1 MNRGESYLILGGGGM
16 IGAQVVHEI
25 ARELHP
31 RAMVICSRELNEV
44 EDIIEHCRNEFPGV
58 AFVGFGG
65 DVFLRA
71 EWNADDE
78 HGRLTRSQLMDSVES
93 RAALFDDVFHD
104 FEAAYSRSQLAQLIL
119 AHKPDV
125 VVDSINT
132 ATAISYQDVYTASE
146 LAKGSFDALKNKID
160 GSGSIDQ
167 DFAHLSALAGRDLEA
182 LLISQ
187 SIPQLIRHV
196 LIVQRAM
203 TEAGTRLYLKIGT
216 TGTGGMGL
224 NIPYTHSEDKPS
236 TRLMTKT
243 AIAFAHTGLMFLMAR
258 TPEGPTVKELKPAAM
273 VGYSNIS
280 RRIICERAKQGG
292 PLHLFA
298 SHREP
303 LGKTLVLRESED
315 AYERLAPMRMVVI
328 DTGENGLFTKG
339 EFETITHMGQMEFIT
354 PEEIARQAV
363 LEIKGSNTG
372 YDVIAAVDSTVMNPT
387 YRAGNL
393 RHLALERAND
403 LERQYA
409 SEGDSPSVALGW
421 LGPPEL
427 GKLLWEAF
435 LLKARFGTLSNV
447 LAQSSQVL
455 ASEIFSLLERDSNL
469 RHTINSVGL
478 PILTPDGQALIRGPY
493 IRIPEIPGATSVKL
507 TAESVDK
514 WAGKGWVDLRPQ
526 NFERWRER
534 FSTMSRRPQRL
545 DEQGSAGVRREA
557 YPYHDIRDGAVAA
570 WIFNNEILGYRIK

>member
-1 MNRGESYLILGGGGM
+1 M
-16 IGAQVVHEI
+16 IGAQVVHRI
-25 ARELHP
+25 CRELSP
-31 RAMVICSRELNEV
+31 RAMIVCSRELSEV
-44 EDIIEHCRNEFPGV
+44 QEIIDHGRSQFPDV
-58 AFVGFGG
+58 EFVGFGG

-71 EWNADDE
+71 EWNTPE
-78 HGRLTRSQLMDSVES
+78 ESERLSRTQLMESPDS

-104 FEAAYSRSQLAQLIL
+104 FDGAYQRSQLAQLIL
-119 AHKPDV
+119 EHKPDV

-146 LAKGSFDALKNKID
+146 IAKASFDALRND
-160 GSGSIDQ
+160 PTTHSER
-167 DFAHLSALAGRDLEA
+167 AGRDLEA
-182 LLISQ
+182 LIISQ

-196 LIVQRAM
+196 LIIQRAM

-236 TRLMTKT
+236 ARLMTKT
-243 AIAFAHTGLMFLMAR
+243 AIGFAHTGLMFLMAR
-258 TPEGPTVKELKPAAM
+258 TPGGPIVKELKPAAM
-273 VGYSNIS
+273 VGYNNIN
-280 RRIICERAKQGG
+280 RRVISDREKRGE

-298 SHREP
+298 SHSES
-303 LGKTLVLRESED
+303 LDETLVLRDSEET
-315 AYERLAPMRMVVI
+315 YERLEPMTMVVV

-393 RHLALERAND
+393 RHMALEEAES
-403 LERQYA
+403 LERRYA
-409 SEGDSPSVALGW
+409 SSGDSPSVALGS

-427 GKLLWEAF
+427 GKLLWEAH
-435 LLKARFGTLSNV
+435 LLKVRYGTLASV
-447 LAQSSQVL
+447 LNQSPEAL
-455 ASEIFSLLERDSNL
+455 AAEIHLLIERDDKL
-469 RHTINSVGL
+469 RQTINTVGL
-478 PILTPDGQALIRGPY
+478 PILLPDGRSLIRGPL
-493 IRIPEIPGATSVKL
+493 IRIPEIPGANKVKVTS
-507 TAESVDK
+507 ESIDE
-514 WAGKGWVDLRPQ
+514 WAAKGWVDLRPR

-534 FSTMSRRPQRL
+534 FARMALRPHML
-545 DEQGSAGVRREA
+545 DERGSAGIKREV
-557 YPYHDIRDGAVAA
+557 YSHEDIRVGAVVG
-570 WIFNNEILGYRIK
+570 WIFNNEIHGYRIK